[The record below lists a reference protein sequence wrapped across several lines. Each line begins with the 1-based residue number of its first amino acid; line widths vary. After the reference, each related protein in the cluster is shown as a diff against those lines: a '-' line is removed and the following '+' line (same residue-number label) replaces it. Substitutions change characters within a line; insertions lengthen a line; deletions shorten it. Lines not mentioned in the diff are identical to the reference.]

1 MKVRCNQC
9 MKVFDEERIVY
20 DGEDD
25 IEYCPEC
32 GESGCLMDIAETR
45 YYVCGLGY
53 NEDNEPID
61 YEEDFGDF
69 DTYVEAYELF
79 VRLQCRDRESFFEN
93 APEVYALFIQLE
105 ECEEDDEE
113 IRCIDI
119 HNNWEIINP
128 KFEEEV

>member
-32 GESGCLMDIAETR
+32 GEGGCLMDIAETR
-45 YYVCGLGY
+45 YHVCGLGY

-119 HNNWEIINP
+119 HNEWEIINP